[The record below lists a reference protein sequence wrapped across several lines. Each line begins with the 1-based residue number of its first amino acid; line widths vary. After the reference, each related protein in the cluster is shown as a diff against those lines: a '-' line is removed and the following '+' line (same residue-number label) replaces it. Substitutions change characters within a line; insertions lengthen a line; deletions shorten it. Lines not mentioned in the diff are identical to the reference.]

1 MVIHLV
7 FNGFILL
14 KITNVKQI
22 HYITPI
28 WFWGS
33 LHYIVGNT
41 IQFLFWQKM
50 NIGMIIVG
58 GERVFTG
65 LGSISCS
72 ILSILQTR
80 GWLYRIGQYQLS
92 SSLGIGPVIS
102 KWFLLSGEAHL
113 PWVYGVL
120 LTSYW
125 RTYCICVISSKPSC
139 KYGNV
144 WFTLVPVKA
153 LSDQVLIGY

>member
-1 MVIHLV
+1 MVIFLATNIYIRFGYYWSKMVIHLV

-72 ILSILQTR
+72 ILSILQIR
-80 GWLYRIGQYQLS
+80 GWLFRIGQYQLYHPAWS
-92 SSLGIGPVIS
+92 RSSYFKMVPSFGRSPSSLGLRRPPYFIL
-102 KWFLLSGEAHL
+102 KNLLHM
-113 PWVYGVL
+113 
-120 LTSYW
+120 
-125 RTYCICVISSKPSC
+125 RNFK
-139 KYGNV
+139 
-144 WFTLVPVKA
+144 
-153 LSDQVLIGY
+153 